1 MNQCLKQLWDYK
13 EATQPLEFICLNSDS
28 HSGRTADCVG
38 MKKKI
43 MYMLSVIVR
52 DWHAKDKK
60 TLGCML
66 LKPKDLENMN
76 MNVPIISLVANTR
89 LGVVP

>member
-1 MNQCLKQLWDYK
+1 
-13 EATQPLEFICLNSDS
+13 
-28 HSGRTADCVG
+28 

-43 MYMLSVIVR
+43 MYMLSVIVQ